1 MRRMAS
7 RKSIQV
13 NAPRRRA
20 RPLWRRRKVLFSVAA
35 AVLAAILGVG
45 WWLVDSGRLAL
56 ATNHLR
62 QEMIALSAKGGLTV
76 QEVLVTGRSNASRDS
91 ILGALRLARGEPMLA
106 FDPHEA
112 KVRIEALPWVK
123 HATVLRRLPDA
134 VMVRLQ
140 ERNAVALWQNHGK
153 FHLIDDRGE
162 VIHVDTLELYSDLLV
177 VVGEDAPRYASEL
190 LHVLGSQI
198 GLMGRVRSAVRVG
211 GRRWNLRLDN
221 DIDVRLPEIDVSAA
235 WARLAEYE
243 RTYDILARDIS
254 VLDLRLPD
262 RLIVRR
268 NPNSLTP
275 AKGGRDT

>member
-45 WWLVDSGRLAL
+45 WWVVDSGQLAL

-62 QEMIALSAKGGLTV
+62 QEMIALSAKSGLTV

-162 VIHVDTLELYSDLLV
+162 VILVDTLEVYSDFLV

-243 RTYDILARDIS
+243 RTHDILARDIS

-268 NPNSLTP
+268 NPDSLTP